1 MSNHFKFWRS
11 FLVWYECS
19 RRIRSQNV
27 YGDLFNLKVAKTPD
41 SDLAL
46 TGKEEELVITTN
58 GDTKTY

>member
-1 MSNHFKFWRS
+1 MS
-11 FLVWYECS
+11 VVDVYC
-19 RRIRSQNV
+19 SQNV

-58 GDTKTY
+58 GDTIPY